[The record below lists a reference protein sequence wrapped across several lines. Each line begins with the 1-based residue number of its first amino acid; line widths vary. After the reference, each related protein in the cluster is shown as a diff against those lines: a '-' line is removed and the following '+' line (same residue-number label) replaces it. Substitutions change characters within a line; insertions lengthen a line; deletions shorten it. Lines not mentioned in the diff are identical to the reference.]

1 MEQGGLPAWEA
12 LVSRPPM
19 RVAHSPAAPRSS
31 ASGGAR
37 HWLPR
42 LMAAVYT
49 AVYTASLRLPA
60 SCRPQSRP
68 STHRA
73 PPCSDP
79 TPFLRGLPPRDPSS
93 SHLPE
98 GWTTSQLRAEIAV
111 VGPETTDVCFSGSW
125 GLGSPRS
132 RCRQPR
138 LPLSISPWSQAR
150 CPQSHHGPHLTT
162 SPKPSRLAQTPPAH
176 AITYE
181 FQGHTDTQCVRT
193 GSVRRAGRGRPARP

>member
-1 MEQGGLPAWEA
+1 MGSTSLPTPHARGS
-12 LVSRPPM
+12 LTGR
-19 RVAHSPAAPRSS
+19 SPVLSEWR
-31 ASGGAR
+31 AR

-73 PPCSDP
+73 PPRSDP

-98 GWTTSQLRAEIAV
+98 GWTTSQLGAEITV

-125 GLGSPRS
+125 GPGSPRS

-150 CPQSHHGPHLTT
+150 CPQSHHGPHLAT

-193 GSVRRAGRGRPARP
+193 GGVRRAGRGRPARP